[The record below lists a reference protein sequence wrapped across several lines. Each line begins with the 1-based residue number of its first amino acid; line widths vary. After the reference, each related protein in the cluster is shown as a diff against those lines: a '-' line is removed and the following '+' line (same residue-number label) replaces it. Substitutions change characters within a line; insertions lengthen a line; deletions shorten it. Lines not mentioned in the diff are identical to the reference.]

1 MEVHYSADT
10 PLQVKESKYPL
21 QLLTENTPNGKKVQI
36 LLEELHDIYGLSWTT
51 HLIDLETDEQK
62 KGWFL
67 QLNPNGISKIP
78 LATPQAL
85 TVWHHLGRIPV
96 LLDVVEAATVVSIIE
111 SSAILVYLQEKYDK
125 RNVFGFTS
133 AHEKSQA
140 IQWLFFWHSSAPVQG
155 HARHFM
161 KGTAEPIPYAAQYF
175 ERAMLRIYSV
185 LESHLSGQFNGQSA
199 APREY
204 LAGDGVGKYSIAD
217 MGTWP
222 HVRGYRS
229 LGFSEETDMR
239 PKFPH
244 LLQWIDRIAARPG
257 VQRGIDAGKYDSE
270 ENPGLLVR
278 AE

>member
-10 PLQVKESKYPL
+10 PLQVRESKYPL

-62 KGWFL
+62 KRWFL
-67 QLNPNGISKIP
+67 QLNPN
-78 LATPQAL
+78 
-85 TVWHHLGRIPV
+85 GRIPV
-96 LLDVVEAATVVSIIE
+96 LLDVVEAATVVSIME
-111 SSAILVYLQEKYDK
+111 SSAILIYLQDKYDE
-125 RNVFGFTS
+125 RNVFGFES

-161 KGTAEPIPYAAQYF
+161 RGTAEPIPYAAQYF

-185 LESHLSGQFNGQSA
+185 LEAHLSGQYNGHSA
-199 APREY
+199 VPREY

-222 HVRGYRS
+222 HVRGYRA

-257 VQRGIDAGKYDSE
+257 VQKGIDAGKYDSE
-270 ENPGLLVR
+270 ENPRLLVR

>member
-10 PLQVKESKYPL
+10 PLQVRESKCPL

-62 KGWFL
+62 KDWFL
-67 QLNPNGISKIP
+67 QLNPNGIPEMPFTTS
-78 LATPQAL
+78 QAL
-85 TVWHHLGRIPV
+85 T
-96 LLDVVEAATVVSIIE
+96 TVVSIIE
-111 SSAILVYLQEKYDK
+111 SSAILIYLQENYDE
-125 RNVFGFTS
+125 RNVFGFDS

-161 KGTAEPIPYAAQYF
+161 KGTVEPIPYAAQYF

-185 LESHLSGQFNGQSA
+185 LEAHLSGQYNGQSA
-199 APREY
+199 VPREY
-204 LAGDGVGKYSIAD
+204 LAGDGLGKYSIAD

-257 VQRGIDAGKYDSE
+257 VRRGIDAGKYDSE
-270 ENPGLLVR
+270 ENPGLSVR

>member
-10 PLQVKESKYPL
+10 PLQVRESKYPL

-62 KGWFL
+62 KRWFL
-67 QLNPNGISKIP
+67 QLNPNG
-78 LATPQAL
+78 
-85 TVWHHLGRIPV
+85 RIPV
-96 LLDVVEAATVVSIIE
+96 LLDIVEAETIVSIIE
-111 SSAILVYLQEKYDK
+111 SSAILIYLQEKYDE
-125 RNVFGFTS
+125 RNVFGFDS
-133 AHEKSQA
+133 AHQKSQA

-185 LESHLSGQFNGQSA
+185 LEAHLSGQYNGQSA
-199 APREY
+199 VPREY

-222 HVRGYRS
+222 H
-229 LGFSEETDMR
+229 
-239 PKFPH
+239 
-244 LLQWIDRIAARPG
+244 WIDRIAARPG

-270 ENPGLLVR
+270 ENPGLLVW